1 MKGRTFITIILSIVS
16 YGLMVSA
23 NLDRSQTI
31 LWSPE
36 RKLVWDDFQG
46 VLDKKVLLAN
56 GLEAPKARRDSSKSY
71 SYSEAAAYC
80 SHAIMF
86 NSTQTRDSIIFEV
99 KNVFNKEKSWKST
112 TTDHILNHEQRHFDL
127 GEVFAR
133 RFRKYIID
141 SLTVKNMSKVNT
153 IFNRFMQADKDEQ
166 LRYDSITAHS
176 ENIIMQEVY
185 NKRIDS
191 MLSDLEMHA
200 AVKFSKSLK

>member
-1 MKGRTFITIILSIVS
+1 MKRALAALLFCFFI
-16 YGLMVSA
+16 YGFMVFA
-23 NLDRSQTI
+23 EVDTSQTI
-31 LWSPE
+31 LWSRE
-36 RKLVWDDFQG
+36 RKLNWNDFQG
-46 VLDKKVLLAN
+46 VLDKKVLKDN
-56 GLEAPKARRDSSKSY
+56 GLNAPQAKRDSSTMI

-80 SHAIMF
+80 SHAILF
-86 NSTQTRDSIIFEV
+86 QSIQTRDSMIFEV
-99 KNVFNKEKSWKST
+99 KNVFNKNKSWKNT
-112 TTDHILNHEQRHFDL
+112 TNDHILNHEQRHFDL

-133 RFRKYIID
+133 RFRKYILD
-141 SLTVKNMSKVNT
+141 SITVKNVSKLNA